1 MPKGEIVSV
10 FLCWHVF
17 LAKHFLIWQVSFWHQ
32 KNLVWFISSIKY
44 QDYPFISRFLLY
56 LDEIDEFSIAGKMWF
71 SESPIGKWTW
81 SCSGARVLLHP
92 NYIWQ
97 FPDFYWS
104 IILWWFCW
112 LRVPLFRIFPCWLWW
127 RLFSYCVQL
136 MGNILW
142 LIMEGFGYPY
152 SLAHYGRFWSLPWR
166 ASSPIWWL

>member
-1 MPKGEIVSV
+1 M
-10 FLCWHVF
+10 
-17 LAKHFLIWQVSFWHQ
+17 LASIFGKTYSNMASIILTSKEFGMIYFFYQISRLSIYIKISALFGWDRRIFYSWKVVIFGINHWQM
-32 KNLVWFISSIKY
+32 NLVMFWCSGVATPELY
-44 QDYPFISRFLLY
+44 LAISR
-56 LDEIDEFSIAGKMWF
+56 
-71 SESPIGKWTW
+71 
-81 SCSGARVLLHP
+81 
-92 NYIWQ
+92 
-97 FPDFYWS
+97 FYWS

-152 SLAHYGRFWSLPWR
+152 SLAHYGRFWFLPWR